1 MKWANTGWREGEQSI
16 AQEKIKLTLKKIVCI
31 LWVICIYIIKQR
43 YEVKATQIT
52 TTQKEKM
59 YTQFKLIN
67 YIWFVRKLDARR
79 VCWCCPPD
87 LLRHR
92 AFCSLTNTHHTHSH
106 SLTQYQQIILNEFTN
121 NKIIHPAVF
130 LPFFVFCRKS
140 MLLLL
145 LVRTNT
151 HIPRLLSG
159 ILCAFI
165 GIPFAAYCWHNT
177 HTDEPLYMQTL
188 NK

>member
-1 MKWANTGWREGEQSI
+1 MSEHWLTRRRAKYSAGEK
-16 AQEKIKLTLKKIVCI
+16 KINAKIVCM

-145 LVRTNT
+145 VSTNT

-165 GIPFAAYCWHNT
+165 GILFAAYCHGWHNT